1 MTQSITNMI
10 TNPSGPARE
19 VKKKPED
26 GTLDFDRQIIEARN
40 NARKMESRTA
50 ITIGFLIL
58 FIFLA
63 AWYAAQATGLVKRIF
78 ISDPISVVKALQTML
93 LEPSTWDAIG
103 ATLLAAIL
111 GLFIGAILG
120 IASGVLFAR
129 IPALFRAA
137 RPFLTIFNAFPRPAF
152 APIFILWFGLGTT
165 PKVAVAITIV
175 YFVLVLNTMAGIRS
189 VNADIR
195 FLARSLGMSQ
205 WQMFTLIELPHA
217 MPTIVAGLRL
227 GAVYSVLGVVVS
239 EIVAANKGLGQLLVQ
254 YTNQFAIAES
264 FAALGLMA
272 MVAIVL
278 DFAVSIVQRQLSWN
292 ARSEDGQ

>member
-1 MTQSITNMI
+1 MTQASINI
-10 TNPSGPARE
+10 SLHSSEHVQKNGKSSYEGS
-19 VKKKPED
+19 
-26 GTLDFDRQIIEARN
+26 LDFDRQIIAARDS
-40 NARKMESRTA
+40 ALKKESRTA
-50 ITIGFLIL
+50 IVIGFLIL
-58 FIFLA
+58 FIFLGT
-63 AWYAAQATGLVKRIF
+63 WYAAQATGLVKRIF
-78 ISDPISVVKALQTML
+78 ISDPLSVVNALRTMML
-93 LEPSTWDAIG
+93 QPETWSAIG

-129 IPALFRAA
+129 IPALFRAC

-152 APIFILWFGLGTT
+152 APIFILWFGLGAT

-195 FLARSLGMSQ
+195 FLARSFGMSQ

-239 EIVAANKGLGQLLVQ
+239 EIVAANEGLGQMLVLS
-254 YTNQFAIAES
+254 TNQFAIAES
-264 FAALGLMA
+264 YILSVP
-272 MVAIVL
+272 MVK
-278 DFAVSIVQRQLSWN
+278 
-292 ARSEDGQ
+292 